1 MLKTVI
7 TDMKN
12 APTGFHIQCDPA
24 EEGFIESEH
33 RAIESTQS
41 EE

>member
-12 APTGFHIQCDPA
+12 VPTGFHIQCDPA
-24 EEGFIESEH
+24 EGFIESEH